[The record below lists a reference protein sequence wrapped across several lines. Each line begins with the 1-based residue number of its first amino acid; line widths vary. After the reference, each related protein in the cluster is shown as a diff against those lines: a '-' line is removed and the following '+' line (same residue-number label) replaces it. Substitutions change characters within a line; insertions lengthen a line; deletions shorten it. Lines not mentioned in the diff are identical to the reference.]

1 MLDVRSLS
9 LSRGHRTILHHLTFQ
24 CEAGVIGLIGPNGAG
39 KSSLI
44 EALAG
49 DRAESCHVYWDQRP
63 ITDWPALDFAQVRAC
78 LSQRPEASFDFPV
91 SDWLKFSRTP
101 HADLTLESEEWAEH
115 PALSGAIKALGIE
128 SLLERTLHTLSG
140 GERQRVQLARTL
152 AQIWPL
158 DRTQRLL
165 LLDEPLTGLDI
176 SHQHRLLRTLQTLGQ
191 RGVCTL
197 IALHDLDLAARYCHQ
212 LLLLDQQT
220 LVANGTPHQVLTSA
234 NLAAHFQLDADVRH
248 DLTPWPVIL
257 TR

>member
-9 LSRGHRTILHHLTFQ
+9 LSRGHRIILDDLTFQ
-24 CEAGVIGLIGPNGAG
+24 CGPGVVGLIGPNGAG

-49 DRAESCHVYWDQRP
+49 DRAESKHVYWNQKP
-63 ITDWPALDFAQVRAC
+63 ITEWPALDFARIRAC
-78 LSQRPEASFDFPV
+78 LNQRPEASFDFPV

-101 HADLTLESEEWAEH
+101 HADLTAESHQWSQH
-115 PALSGAIKALGIE
+115 PALAGAIEALGIQP
-128 SLLERTLHTLSG
+128 LLDRTLHALSG

-158 DRTQRLL
+158 DGTHRLL
-165 LLDEPLTGLDI
+165 LLDEPLTGLDL
-176 SHQHRLLRTLQTLGQ
+176 SHQHRLMRTLQTLGQ
-191 RGVCTL
+191 RGVCTF
-197 IALHDLDLAARYCHQ
+197 IALHDLDLSARYCHQ
-212 LLLLDQQT
+212 LLLLDQQK

-234 NLAAHFQLDADVRH
+234 HLATHFQLDAEVRH
-248 DLTPWPVIL
+248 DLTPWPIIL